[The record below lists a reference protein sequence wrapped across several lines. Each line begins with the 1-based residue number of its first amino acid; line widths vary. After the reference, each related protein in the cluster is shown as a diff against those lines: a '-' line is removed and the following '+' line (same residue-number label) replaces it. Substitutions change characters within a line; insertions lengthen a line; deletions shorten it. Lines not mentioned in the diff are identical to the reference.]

1 MEEAH
6 KGLGEVDERRRRV
19 HVDGSKLRKERKK
32 MVKHRGKCLLQP
44 KQSRS
49 CVILPELLNRAE
61 YNPNCIFI

>member
-32 MVKHRGKCLLQP
+32 MVKHMDFKF
-44 KQSRS
+44 
-49 CVILPELLNRAE
+49 CVG
-61 YNPNCIFI
+61 YSV